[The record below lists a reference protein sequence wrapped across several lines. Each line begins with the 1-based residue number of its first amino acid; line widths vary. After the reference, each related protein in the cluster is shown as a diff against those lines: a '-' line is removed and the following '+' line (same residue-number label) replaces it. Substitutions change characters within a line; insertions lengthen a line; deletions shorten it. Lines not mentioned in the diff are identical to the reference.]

1 MHKQEQQNVL
11 YIWFYVNYVCVCV
24 VLGSKQ
30 KKLKEKVEKMVEE
43 LFQCQENLPHERCSL
58 VCSEDEVKN
67 DCSKLNSDLVIAYQR
82 GWTVVRPSFI
92 EWAVKERIPPN
103 VEEHAVDLTPLAA
116 LSTGTCGAMQQSVER
131 LRFR

>member
-1 MHKQEQQNVL
+1 M
-11 YIWFYVNYVCVCV
+11 
-24 VLGSKQ
+24 VLGSTQ
-30 KKLKEKVEKMVEE
+30 KKFKEKVEKNGGRVISMPK
-43 LFQCQENLPHERCSL
+43 ENLPHERCYL

-67 DCSKLNSDLVIAYQR
+67 DFSKLNTDLVIQR

-116 LSTGTCGAMQQSVER
+116 LSIGACGAMQRSVER